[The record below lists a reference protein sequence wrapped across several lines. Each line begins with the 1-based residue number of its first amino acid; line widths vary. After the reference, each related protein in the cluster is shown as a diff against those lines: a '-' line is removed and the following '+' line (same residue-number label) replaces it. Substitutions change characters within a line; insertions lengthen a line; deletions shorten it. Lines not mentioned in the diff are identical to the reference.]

1 MLETVEPARALIV
14 YFSTVLVIASGALYI
29 LLFTLSHL
37 RKRPGMLILAYACFA
52 VLLANT
58 LVLATL
64 LHLDGYQLT
73 AALSVLL
80 AYLLLPLA
88 LRRLMG
94 ENAGVARSGKSS
106 CCPPFP
112 ANS

>member
-1 MLETVEPARALIV
+1 MLETAEPARAIIV
-14 YFSTVLVIASGALYI
+14 SFSTVLVIASGALYI

-37 RKRPGMLILAYACFA
+37 HKRPGMLILAYACFA

-73 AALSVLL
+73 VALAVLL
-80 AYLLLPLA
+80 AYLLLPLV
-88 LRRLMG
+88 LRRLVG
-94 ENAGVARSGKSS
+94 GNAGAARSGKSP

-112 ANS
+112 ASS